1 MRHGSAEAGVHV
13 TFHLAGGRQVIR
25 NCLSKPYHTKLW
37 RAIYENQLIEPGDRI
52 LIGLSGGKDSMFL
65 TYALNT
71 IRSYSNIPFE
81 IEAVTVDIGFPDPL
95 DTDRIK
101 EACAA
106 MEVTHH
112 LLPTK
117 IAQVIEERRDKAN
130 PCAVCSYFRR
140 AAMNRFASEHGFNK
154 VALAHHEDDAI
165 ETFLMN
171 ILYAGKLCTLPWKT
185 SLTRT
190 GMTVIRPMM
199 YLSEKDVI
207 KAVKKAGIEA
217 IPTCCPYSSDTMR
230 ARVKRL
236 LLELVRENRMV
247 RANLVAS
254 MRNGPDVEL
263 WPPIRRHNRQ
273 NLC

>member
-1 MRHGSAEAGVHV
+1 
-13 TFHLAGGRQVIR
+13 VIK
-25 NCLSKPYHTKLW
+25 NCLPKPYHTKLW
-37 RAIYENQLIEPGDRI
+37 RAIYEYELIEPGDRI

-65 TYALNT
+65 TYALST
-71 IRSYSNIPFE
+71 IRSYSDIPFE
-81 IEAVTVDIGFPDPL
+81 IEAVTVDIGFPDAF
-95 DTDRIK
+95 DIGRVK

-106 MEVTHH
+106 MEVVHH

-117 IAQVIEERRDKAN
+117 IAQVIEERRGKTN

-140 AAMNRFASEHGFNK
+140 AAMNRFASEHGFRK
-154 VALAHHEDDAI
+154 VALAHHEDDAM

-190 GMTVIRPMM
+190 GVTVIRPMM
-199 YLSEKDVI
+199 YLSEKDI
-207 KAVKKAGIEA
+207 IRAVKRAGIDTVA
-217 IPTCCPYSSDTMR
+217 SCCPYSSDTMR

-236 LLELVRENRMV
+236 LLELVRENKMV

-254 MRNGPDVEL
+254 MRSGPDVEL

>member
-1 MRHGSAEAGVHV
+1 M
-13 TFHLAGGRQVIR
+13 IK
-25 NCLSKPYHTKLW
+25 NYLSKPYHTKLW
-37 RAIYENQLIEPGDRI
+37 RAIYEYGLIEPGDRI

-65 TYALNT
+65 TYALST
-71 IRSYSNIPFE
+71 LRSYSDIPFE
-81 IEAVTVDIGFPDPL
+81 IEAVTVDIGFPNPL
-95 DTDRIK
+95 NVDRIK

-106 MEVTHH
+106 MGVTHH
-112 LLPTK
+112 IVPTK
-117 IAQVIEERRDKAN
+117 IAQVIEERRGKTN

-140 AAMNRFASEHGFNK
+140 AAMNRFAFEHGFNK

-185 SLTRT
+185 TLTRT
-190 GMTVIRPMM
+190 AVTVIRPMM

-207 KAVKKAGIEA
+207 KAVKRAGIEA
-217 IPTCCPYSSDTMR
+217 VPSCCPHSSGTMR

-236 LLELVRENRMV
+236 VLELVKENKMV

-254 MRNGPDVEL
+254 MRNGNNVEL
-263 WPPIRRHNRQ
+263 WPPIGRHNRQ

>member
-1 MRHGSAEAGVHV
+1 
-13 TFHLAGGRQVIR
+13 VIK

-37 RAIYENQLIEPGDRI
+37 RAIYESQLIEPGDRI

-71 IRSYSNIPFE
+71 IRSYSDIPFE

-95 DTDRIK
+95 DIDRIR

-117 IAQVIEERRDKAN
+117 IAQVIEERRGKAN

-140 AAMNRFASEHGFNK
+140 AAMNRFASEHGFGK

-190 GMTVIRPMM
+190 GITVIRPMM

-217 IPTCCPYSSDTMR
+217 IPSCCPYSSDTMR

>member
-1 MRHGSAEAGVHV
+1 MRHGPAEVGGHA
-13 TFHLAGGRQVIR
+13 TFHLAGGQPVIM

-37 RAIYENQLIEPGDRI
+37 RAIYEYDLIEPGDRI

-65 TYALNT
+65 AYALST
-71 IRSYSNIPFE
+71 LRSYSDIPFD

-95 DTDRIK
+95 DIDRIRQ
-101 EACAA
+101 ACAA
-106 MEVTHH
+106 MGITHH
-112 LLPTK
+112 LVPTK
-117 IAQVIEERRDKAN
+117 IAQVIEERRSKAN

-140 AAMNRFASEHGFNK
+140 AAMNRFGSEHGFSK

-171 ILYAGKLCTLPWKT
+171 ILYAGKLCALPWKT

-190 GMTVIRPMM
+190 GITVIRPMM

-207 KAVKKAGIEA
+207 KAVKRAGIEA
-217 IPTCCPYSSDTMR
+217 VPSCCPYSGGTMR
-230 ARVKRL
+230 ARVKKL
-236 LLELVRENRMV
+236 VLELVRENKMV

-254 MRNGPDVEL
+254 MRSGLDVEL
-263 WPPIRRHNRQ
+263 WPPIGRHNRQ